1 MQLSSLI
8 TYSLITYSLIT
19 YSLISFTYSLT
30 DFPSRDEVHLTRRG
44 GVAFLQALASH
55 LREMIQC
62 SLGLLLPLVF
72 FLLFVIRNQGIVVGR
87 LVELQLSTVQ
97 YSTLHTL
104 FGS

>member
-8 TYSLITYSLIT
+8 TYSLI
-19 YSLISFTYSLT
+19 TYSLT

-44 GVAFLQALASH
+44 GVAFLQALVSH

-62 SLGLLLPLVF
+62 SVGLLLPLVF
-72 FLLFVIRNQGIVVGR
+72 FLLFVIHNQGIVVGR

-97 YSTLHTL
+97 CTTYVIRFLTLY
-104 FGS
+104 